1 MKQHIQQIEKYLE
14 AHPDRNKRRFQYS
27 IISEI
32 TGVDEETAKQ
42 ICSLQRIIRLR
53 LPAEADKHFR
63 ETEAMDEI
71 GYKSKAIHDFS
82 DGRLFNQPIIAP

>member
-14 AHPDRNKRRFQYS
+14 AHPERGRRRFQYA

-32 TGVDEETAKQ
+32 TGVDEETAKN

-53 LPAEADKHFR
+53 IKPEEDKHFR
-63 ETEAMDEI
+63 ETKAMDEI
-71 GYKSKAIHDFS
+71 GYSAKALHDFS
-82 DGRLFNQPIIAP
+82 DGRLFKQPIIAP